1 MTKTVS
7 LQLVAVID
15 GKTIPIK
22 TADFTE
28 SIGEMIKD
36 GYIADNDEDIVE
48 HLTDAFY
55 DGDSGI

>member
-1 MTKTVS
+1 MAKTVS
-7 LQLVAVID
+7 LQLVAIID

-36 GYIADNDEDIVE
+36 GHMTDSDEDIVE